1 MKTMKQVMMFGTG
14 VLLLSS
20 CSMMGMGMKDSSK
33 MNAAAPSGTTN
44 VNTPVM
50 QGTAS
55 YVLGRQPGVTTIT
68 PMGNVAVSMSG
79 TTIMTS
85 AKLTGMAPDT
95 YYVAHY
101 HNMGTGST
109 TDPCASGGMA
119 LMSSKIVGM
128 SNKDGM
134 LTLTGSV
141 AKSEIL
147 QATYFNV
154 HTAKDAEGTPADAG
168 VACSAVKIQ

>member
-1 MKTMKQVMMFGTG
+1 M
-14 VLLLSS
+14 
-20 CSMMGMGMKDSSK
+20 
-33 MNAAAPSGTTN
+33 
-44 VNTPVM
+44 
-50 QGTAS
+50 
-55 YVLGRQPGVTTIT
+55 TTIT

-147 QATYFNV
+147 QATYFGTFIPPRTLRV
-154 HTAKDAEGTPADAG
+154 PRPTPASPAAPLRFSNALLLRG
-168 VACSAVKIQ
+168 VRRRSGSAFCWMSGVRHGASRSSRPA